1 MTLAHAGLAV
11 AMAGMIGV
19 SVWKA
24 EVVSNLRPGEAVE
37 IAGYSLLFE
46 GVGRLQGPNYTAERA
61 RFPVSRGGDEI
72 AQMFT
77 DKRLY
82 HVRPIPTTDAPTR
95 PTFLTAPHLLVGA
108 GAGPRGVTAPVDHR
122 SARPWLPAA

>member
-61 RFPVSRGGDEI
+61 RFTVSRGGAELP
-72 AQMFT
+72 QMFPE
-77 DKRLY
+77 KRLY
-82 HVRPIPTTDAPTR
+82 DVRVTPTSQETG
-95 PTFLTAPHLLVGA
+95 TA
-108 GAGPRGVTAPVDHR
+108 
-122 SARPWLPAA
+122 SS

>member
-11 AMAGMIGV
+11 GMAGMIGS

-61 RFPVSRGGDEI
+61 RFTVSRGGEAL
-72 AQMFT
+72 AQQFPA
-77 DKRLY
+77 KRRY
-82 HVRPIPTTDAPTR
+82 DVRGMPTTEAALR
-95 PTFLTAPHLLVGA
+95 PTLLAPPYVLVGA
-108 GAGPRGVTAPVDHR
+108 GADHR
-122 SARPWLPAA
+122 GR

>member
-1 MTLAHAGLAV
+1 
-11 AMAGMIGV
+11 MAGMIGS

-61 RFPVSRGGDEI
+61 RFTVSRGGEEI
-72 AQMFT
+72 AQMFPE
-77 DKRLY
+77 KRLY
-82 HVRPIPTTDAPTR
+82 AVRAMPTTAAAIR
-95 PTFLTAPHLLVGA
+95 PPF
-108 GAGPRGVTAPVDHR
+108 
-122 SARPWLPAA
+122 LPAPYVVIGDGEGPGGWPVRVHHAPLGPW